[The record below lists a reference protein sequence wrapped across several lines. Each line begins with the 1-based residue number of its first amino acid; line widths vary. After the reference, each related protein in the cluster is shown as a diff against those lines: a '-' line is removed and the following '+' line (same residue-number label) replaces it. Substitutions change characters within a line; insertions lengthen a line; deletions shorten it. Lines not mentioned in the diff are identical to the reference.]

1 MATVRI
7 TWQTGLYLL
16 RVRAGGHFEKDYS
29 KKILA
34 AKNILKTG
42 YPPGPNFKITQA
54 PLTVGVLVLNASAP
68 FIFIF
73 SLLMRGLVLGK
84 HTGRFSAPRVYV
96 SYPNSIGV
104 EHLLERIHLATAR

>member
-54 PLTVGVLVLNASAP
+54 PLVLISSGNN
-68 FIFIF
+68 FF
-73 SLLMRGLVLGK
+73 
-84 HTGRFSAPRVYV
+84 
-96 SYPNSIGV
+96 
-104 EHLLERIHLATAR
+104 

>member
-54 PLTVGVLVLNASAP
+54 PL
-68 FIFIF
+68 
-73 SLLMRGLVLGK
+73 GK
-84 HTGRFSAPRVYV
+84 QRTQ
-96 SYPNSIGV
+96 
-104 EHLLERIHLATAR
+104 

>member
-54 PLTVGVLVLNASAP
+54 PLAKIKVP
-68 FIFIF
+68 RCEIFF
-73 SLLMRGLVLGK
+73 
-84 HTGRFSAPRVYV
+84 AQ
-96 SYPNSIGV
+96 SIPID
-104 EHLLERIHLATAR
+104 LTKTQKTKIWTDLP